1 MDVKI
6 LNFETV
12 LHPPT
17 WCEIDLKALAF
28 NFDQL
33 QKLATKNMTHSLGI
47 MPVIKADAYG
57 HGMIQI
63 AECLTE
69 HGCKYWGV
77 SNTSEGVTLRAAG
90 FKQKILLFES
100 TLVAEA
106 KDILEYK
113 LTPTVC
119 ALEMAHAL
127 DHGAHEA
134 GVQIPVHI
142 KIDTGMGRLGVNE
155 DQALGFVETIR
166 EQCPN
171 LILEGVYTHF
181 PVADTDRDFTLN
193 QMRRFRDMV
202 YSLENQFI
210 TFSYVHAGN
219 SMGLGDYKSDL
230 FNLARPGIMLYGI
243 YPLEN
248 LKEKVHLKPVMTVKA
263 RIIFV
268 QTVAKGRGVSYG
280 HTFKAKEDI
289 TVAVLPIGYSNGYLR
304 SLSNKAFVLVAGVRC
319 PVVGRVTMDQIIV
332 DITAVTLSG
341 VTPQVGDEVVL
352 MGSQKGSA
360 ITADELAAWAG
371 TISYEMLCSLGNR
384 LPRIYH
390 AFPASQQAEQNSVK
404 NS

>member
-12 LHPPT
+12 VRPPT
-17 WCEIDLKALAF
+17 WCEIDLKALAH
-28 NFDQL
+28 NFEQL
-33 QKLATKNMTHSLGI
+33 QKLAVKNMTHSLGI

-57 HGMIQI
+57 HGMFQV
-63 AECLTE
+63 AEALHQC
-69 HGCKYWGV
+69 GCKYYGV
-77 SNTSEGVTLRAAG
+77 SNVTEGVSLRAMG
-90 FKQKILLFES
+90 LKQKILIFES
-100 TLVAEA
+100 TSVHEA
-106 KDILEYK
+106 RDIVEYK

-119 ALEMAHAL
+119 ALEMGHAL
-127 DHGAHEA
+127 DHIAHEA
-134 GVQIPVHI
+134 GIQIPVHI

-155 DQALGFVETIR
+155 DQALDFVQVLR

-171 LILEGVYTHF
+171 LVLEGVYTHL
-181 PVADTDRDFTLN
+181 PVADTDRDFTLG
-193 QMRRFRDMV
+193 QMRRFRDLV
-202 YSLENQFI
+202 YALENQFI

-243 YPLEN
+243 YPLED
-248 LKEKVHLKPVMTVKA
+248 LKKKVTLKPVMSVKA

-268 QTVAKGRGVSYG
+268 QTIAKGRGISYG

-332 DITAVTLSG
+332 DITAATLSG
-341 VTPQVGDEVVL
+341 KMPKIGDEAVI
-352 MGSQKGSA
+352 MGTQKGETISVDEVA
-360 ITADELAAWAG
+360 LWAD
-371 TISYEMLCSLGNR
+371 TISYEILCSLGNR

-390 AFPASQQAEQNSVK
+390 S
-404 NS
+404 

>member
-12 LHPPT
+12 THPPT
-17 WCEIDLKALAF
+17 WCEIDLKALAY
-28 NFDQL
+28 NFEQL
-33 QKLATKNMTHSLGI
+33 QKLAAKNMAHAAGI

-57 HGMIQI
+57 HGMLQV
-63 AECLTE
+63 AECLTAC
-69 HGCKYWGV
+69 GCKYFGV
-77 SNTSEGVTLRAAG
+77 SNVSEGVALRAAE

-106 KDILEYK
+106 KDIIEYK

-127 DHGAHEA
+127 DQAARGA
-134 GVQIPVHI
+134 GLQIHVHI

-155 DQALGFVETIR
+155 DQALAFVEALR
-166 EQCPN
+166 QQCPN
-171 LILEGVYTHF
+171 LVLEGIYTHF
-181 PVADTDRDFTLN
+181 PVADSDRDFTLG
-193 QMRRFRDMV
+193 QMRRFRDIV

-210 TFSYVHAGN
+210 TFSFVHAGN
-219 SMGLGDYKSDL
+219 SMGLGDYKSEL

-243 YPLEN
+243 YPLED
-248 LKEKVHLKPVMTVKA
+248 LKKKVHLKPVMSVKA

-268 QTVAKGRGVSYG
+268 QTIAKGRGISYG

-289 TVAVLPIGYSNGYLR
+289 TVAVLPLGYSNGYLR

-332 DITAVTLSG
+332 DITAVTLLG
-341 VTPQVGDEVVL
+341 KTPKIGDEAVI
-352 MGSQKGSA
+352 MGTQKGTSISVDEIA
-360 ITADELAAWAG
+360 HWAD
-371 TISYEMLCSLGNR
+371 TISYEILCSLGNR
-384 LPRIYH
+384 LPRSY
-390 AFPASQQAEQNSVK
+390 QL
-404 NS
+404 